1 MLCTGTG
8 RVVVRIVRVSLVHV
22 KESHLFAAVSK
33 PSKVQVCK
41 GKEVAPQLC
50 AAYVQ
55 RMCSEGLRVPQEG
68 EIVVLRGGE
77 QRVQQK
83 RTRIQAL
90 PGMDDST
97 HAQVVPATVKQKRWQ
112 EVRRCVKA
120 WQPQAQQ

>member
-1 MLCTGTG
+1 M
-8 RVVVRIVRVSLVHV
+8 
-22 KESHLFAAVSK
+22 
-33 PSKVQVCK
+33 
-41 GKEVAPQLC
+41 
-50 AAYVQ
+50 
-55 RMCSEGLRVPQEG
+55 PQEG

-97 HAQVVPATVKQKRWQ
+97 HAQVVAATVKQKRWQ

>member
-1 MLCTGTG
+1 MCS
-8 RVVVRIVRVSLVHV
+8 V
-22 KESHLFAAVSK
+22 
-33 PSKVQVCK
+33 
-41 GKEVAPQLC
+41 C

-97 HAQVVPATVKQKRWQ
+97 HDQVVAATVKQKSWQ